1 MKAVSVVTIR
11 KELRYK
17 SKEELAEL
25 CLRLSRFKKENK
37 ELLTYLLFEADSEEG
52 YIQTVK
58 SEIDEQFELINTNS
72 YFYIKKSVRKILRNI
87 RKYIRYSLNKETE
100 VELLLYFCQKLK
112 AMQPSIF
119 RNTTLTNLY
128 ERNLDALSKKIA
140 KLHEDLQYDYT
151 IILEEL
157 QESL

>member
-11 KELRYK
+11 KELQYK

-37 ELLTYLLFEADSEEG
+37 ELLTYLLFEADSEDG
-52 YIQTVK
+52 YIETVK
-58 SEIDEQFELINTNS
+58 IEIDEQFDLINTSS

-87 RKYIRYSLNKETE
+87 HKYIRYSLNKETE
-100 VELLLYFCQKLK
+100 VELLLYYCQKLK
-112 AMQPSIF
+112 AMKPSIF

-128 ERNLDALSKKIA
+128 ERNLEAISKKIE

-151 IILEEL
+151 IILDEL
-157 QESL
+157 KQS

>member
-11 KELRYK
+11 KELQYK

-37 ELLTYLLFEADSEEG
+37 ELLTYLLFEADSEDG
-52 YIQTVK
+52 YIETVK
-58 SEIDEQFELINTNS
+58 AEIDEQFELINTSS

-100 VELLLYFCQKLK
+100 VILLLYYCHKLK
-112 AMQPSIF
+112 TLQPSVF

-128 ERNLDALSKKIA
+128 DRNLDAISKKIE
-140 KLHEDLQYDYT
+140 KLHEDLQYDYN
-151 IILEEL
+151 IILDEL
-157 QESL
+157 KR